1 MRKHMKRVC
10 FLAVMVAAVW
20 TGGLLRDSAR
30 LRSELLR
37 LHGVGASDSA
47 EDQAVKLRVRDA
59 VLENLQLALA
69 DVRDVEQAE
78 EYVRKMIPKLTDT
91 ANRVLEEWGFTD
103 TVSISIGEEEFPVRD
118 YETFRLPSGVYKA
131 LRIVIGEGKGR
142 NWWCVVFPELC
153 LAATSEAF
161 VQTANMEGFDDT
173 LTGSLSGEYEI
184 RFWILDQLGRLG
196 NFLHRDSE

>member
-1 MRKHMKRVC
+1 MKRVC

-37 LHGVGASDSA
+37 LHVVGASDSA